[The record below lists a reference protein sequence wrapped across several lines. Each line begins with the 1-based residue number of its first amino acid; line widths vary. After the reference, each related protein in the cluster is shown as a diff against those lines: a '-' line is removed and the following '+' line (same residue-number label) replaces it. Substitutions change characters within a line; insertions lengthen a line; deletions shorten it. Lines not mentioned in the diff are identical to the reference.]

1 MEFIKRLRRPETRR
15 WLIVAIIF
23 LAIVFNYIDRQI
35 VSVLKP
41 VLKADFGLD
50 DSGYAVILN
59 LFTICYAVMYPVT
72 GWLVDRFGARLVM
85 FWGIITWS
93 VACVGGGLSRTVG
106 QFGFF
111 RALLGAAEPTN
122 FPAQLKVIA
131 IWFPGKLRA
140 TANSLCVAGSSIG
153 AIIAPPAIAWLA
165 LTYNWQTAFIVMGAM
180 GMVIAV
186 LWKLVYKDPPAEIF
200 REATEANASSIAMG
214 STIETES
221 TILSEPAIA
230 TTSSL
235 ATASANVSGATDANQ
250 STKAFASI
258 NASASTLKTGL
269 RTSGDSTNGTAS
281 TISTESTGSVPPATP
296 FKWRQLWGTRSLWG
310 IILIR
315 FVSDPVWY
323 FCLFWF
329 PGYLQEKS
337 GLSLAQVGMF
347 GWIPFLFADLGAIG
361 TSAWSDKLVRKG
373 YEPLKARK
381 KMLTSVAFIAPLC
394 IMTPYLG
401 SAGLTLAVFSIVA
414 IACLSWL
421 FTISVVVAETFPV
434 ENVASVLGIAAGFG
448 ALGAVGFNYFV
459 GQFIGT
465 LGAEKIFIV
474 MAFLHPLAALILKT
488 MVKKEKVKETLSE
501 KYSQ

>member
-1 MEFIKRLRRPETRR
+1 MELLNRLRRPETRR

-41 VLKADFGLD
+41 ILKVEFGLD

-72 GWLVDRFGARLVM
+72 GWLVDRFGARLLM

-93 VACVGGGLSRTVG
+93 VACIGGGLSRTVG

-131 IWFPGKLRA
+131 VWFPGKLRA

-165 LTYNWQTAFIVMGAM
+165 LTYSWQTAFIVMGAA
-180 GMVIAV
+180 GLVIAV
-186 LWKLVYKDPPAEIF
+186 LWKLVYTDPPPDVY
-200 REATEANASSIAMG
+200 REATEGKVAVIEGSSSVAASSSMPAHA
-214 STIETES
+214 TNKP
-221 TILSEPAIA
+221 LSAAI
-230 TTSSL
+230 
-235 ATASANVSGATDANQ
+235 
-250 STKAFASI
+250 
-258 NASASTLKTGL
+258 
-269 RTSGDSTNGTAS
+269 
-281 TISTESTGSVPPATP
+281 P

-310 IILIR
+310 ILLIR

-323 FCLFWF
+323 FCLFWL
-329 PGYLQEKS
+329 PGYLQEES

-381 KMLTSVAFIAPLC
+381 KMLTTVAFVGPLC
-394 IMTPYLG
+394 ILTPYLG
-401 SAGLTLAVFSIVA
+401 NAALTLAVFSIVA

-448 ALGAVGFNYFV
+448 ALGAVAFNYFV
-459 GQFIGT
+459 GEFIGT

-474 MAFLHPLAALILKT
+474 MAVLHPLAALILKT
-488 MVKKEKVKETLSE
+488 MVKKERVR
-501 KYSQ
+501 Q